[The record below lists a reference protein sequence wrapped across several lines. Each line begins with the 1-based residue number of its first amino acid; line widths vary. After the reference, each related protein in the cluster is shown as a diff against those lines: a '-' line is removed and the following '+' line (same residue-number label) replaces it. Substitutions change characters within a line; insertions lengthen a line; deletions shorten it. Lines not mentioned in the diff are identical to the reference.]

1 MPKEVIPKIPFDIE
15 AEKLLLADILG
26 FPDDTTEYVRKLN
39 PLYFYYKPHE
49 ILFEICKK
57 IYSSGSVPEYVTVV
71 DALNKLPSRPQE
83 LSDEYLSELFTL
95 AYSLSGIDD
104 HFRIVK
110 EKYILRNLIQTGQ
123 KVIKIGNTA
132 TDADQALSDVVQEI
146 TTLTEETDSGEMVG
160 AKAVFQETIDEIM
173 DNQNG
178 KYKKGLNTGFKQL
191 DWTIKGLTK
200 GELILLAARPSVGKT
215 AFALNIIA
223 NIARAN
229 DDKVI
234 AMFSLEMAAPL
245 LMKRMISYAT
255 RIPLSPLGK
264 AGGVKPSEMAAVMG
278 YKAVLTGK
286 NSKNKAFDK
295 IYFDDNAVV
304 TPLDIQSKCQRL
316 KREVGLD
323 LIVIDYLQLMNSDK
337 NAKSKNEEVSE
348 ITRKLK
354 ILARK
359 LEVPIL
365 LLSQVS
371 RASDAR
377 GIKDHSHRLSD
388 LRDSGAIEQDA
399 DVVMFLYKP
408 SQYEETE
415 PENKVILQIK
425 KNRNGQQRDIN
436 LVWEGAVTAFWEA
449 VDENSYNV
457 ENTKQAESAV
467 VAVKN
472 DDFDFEEKNTKDDK
486 SEELDY

>member
-49 ILFEICKK
+49 ILFEVCQK
-57 IYSSGSVPEYVTVV
+57 IYNIGSVPEYVTVI

-83 LSDEYLSELFTL
+83 LSDEYLSEIFTL
-95 AYSLSGIDD
+95 AYSLSGIED
-104 HFRIVK
+104 HYRIVK

-123 KVIKIGNTA
+123 KVIKIGNTS
-132 TDADQALSDVVQEI
+132 TDAEQALAEVVQEI
-146 TTLTEETDSGEMVG
+146 ATLTEETESGEMVG
-160 AKAVFQETIDEIM
+160 AKEVFQETINEIM

-229 DDKVI
+229 NDKVM
-234 AMFSLEMAAPL
+234 AMFSLEMSAPL

-255 RIPLSPLGK
+255 KIPLSPLGK
-264 AGGVKPSEMAAVMG
+264 EGGVKPSEIAAVMG
-278 YKAVLTGK
+278 YKSVLIGK
-286 NSKNKAFDK
+286 NSKNKNFDK

-415 PENKVILQIK
+415 PENKVILQVK

-436 LVWEGAVTAFWEA
+436 LVWEGAITAFWEA

-457 ENTKQAESAV
+457 ENAKQTESAV

-472 DDFDFEEKNTKDDK
+472 EDFDFEEKNIKDDK
-486 SEELDY
+486 SGELDY